1 VRGFRHTTRM
11 RVRNFE
17 VDWQGI
23 VHNSIYLQYF
33 ETARIEYLRDIGHV
47 LDLASVNRKSR
58 VVLARNEVDYIFP
71 ARFDDLLEVGTR
83 VSLIGTSSFVFDGVI
98 QIRKTGTLIAKNHA
112 VHVWLHPEEGYP
124 VPIPGRFIR
133 NVEEFE
139 RRKIPRKITYL

>member
-1 VRGFRHTTRM
+1 MREFRHTTRM

-83 VSLIGTSSFVFDGVI
+83 VSLIGTSSFVFEGVI
-98 QIRKTGTLIAKNHA
+98 QIRKTGTLIAKNRA
-112 VHVWLHPEEGYP
+112 VHVWLHPEGGYP
-124 VPIPGRFIR
+124 IPIPGRFLR
-133 NVEEFE
+133 RVEEFE